1 MKKLLA
7 MVLSVSMLFG
17 LMGAMSIG
25 VQAIGENP
33 GFPMIFETFESE
45 ESLKTVKT
53 QTGGGGANGTLS
65 ISSEGAVGSAG
76 SLHFVQTTGTRYTD
90 IRYDVNN
97 LSIPEGERVKF
108 NLWIKM
114 NTELASNA
122 NSFSLIF
129 YGGGTVTNAGN
140 SSLTVGEEKTTGCW
154 NEISFNNKLVTGEW
168 VKIDYEFAWEDK
180 LTAGSGSVINN
191 VSINGIAIRVA
202 GENGGISA
210 DVNGEKLDYQIDDFI
225 FVTQGSEAGSAD
237 PTGTVTTQDYTKTNT
252 SANPTSWNNPDM
264 TFSQKLRPGRLYK
277 ITGTFR
283 ADDLD
288 PATEGY
294 KEEMKGT
301 KANLRL
307 YWNAS
312 GRSDDGLASS
322 NYPGAYI
329 YDLKLNEDNNLTV
342 YFLLDNQ
349 TFSYASGISLI
360 ARMYTDGQSYHPGDS
375 LSSTTAGGANA
386 GTAGTFSYKDV
397 TVTDMGMPANLDLVM
412 EDGAYFMY
420 NNQLV
425 TPPNFPGW
433 DTASVSAERV
443 TENDD
448 TYIKATGLNEYGS
461 LVTSA
466 SMKNDNTYRIS
477 FKAKTEG
484 LESGTTKPLTVILE
498 RDNSTLK
505 ENEKYPY
512 SDTPNYQYLV
522 GTNKIGEAISDDQ
535 EWQVSNDWQ
544 TYSTLYTPGFSLKD
558 GMTDSDLMPI
568 TPKISF
574 RVGGNAEQDGA
585 VLCLDDF
592 VIEELGVLNNEILA
606 SGKYAKVENI
616 TFEKVGTDGLKV
628 DYDYVPN
635 AGETEDRS
643 KSLCVAYIQ
652 TAEGKKNIGTFA
664 ANEAFHVPASGVGEN
679 ISFEVFPVSAA
690 GVIGNSA
697 AATYDGVFDM
707 MMDRSF
713 TLNENKTEAKWTF
726 DVVTKTGTEK
736 QYQVIIA
743 AYNANKALAE
753 TGLETVSIQS
763 GSNTFSGTFTIPQE
777 AVKVKMF
784 VWDAVTQ
791 APLFEAIEYDLPAVN
806 EDPFAGDDE
815 INIVFLGDSIYAN
828 AGASPSS
835 NGFVPQLS
843 QWFKDTYEKEGVTV
857 NCYNK
862 GVGGTTTDYSLL
874 RLMRDCIDLKPDMVF
889 YAMTCNDTS
898 ESDTLR
904 NVESCIRMLN
914 EMDNV
919 PYVALTF
926 FTNQSWRVSP
936 GHGEK
941 IAAFY
946 GIPLWDNTETMEAA
960 VAAGTPVEDLYSDGT
975 HPNNAGYK
983 VNADGLKAWLETGR
997 NYVKPLNRE
1006 DKLAENSGVIESME
1020 IFSCK
1025 DTSRVTRSGS
1035 WTEGGNYLESTQA
1048 GDTLSFSFTGDIL
1061 AFETGLHYYSGKI
1074 EAWVD
1079 GKLAWTDN
1087 PYYNSESLKTNFQM
1101 TVRGGNFN
1109 FDLDYGTHDVV
1120 LKVVDGT
1127 ATTEKIETR
1136 IYNIFA
1142 GSWRAE

>member
-7 MVLSVSMLFG
+7 IVLSVSMLFG

-33 GFPMIFETFESE
+33 DFPMIYETFESE
-45 ESLKTVKT
+45 ESLKTVMT
-53 QTGGGGANGTLS
+53 QSGGSANGKLS
-65 ISSEGAVGSAG
+65 FSSEGAMGSAG
-76 SLHFVQTTGTRYTD
+76 SLHFVQTAGSHYTD
-90 IRYDVNN
+90 IKYSADN
-97 LSIPEGERVKF
+97 LSIPSGERVKF

-114 NTELASNA
+114 NTELKSDA
-122 NSFSLIF
+122 NSFTLIF

-140 SSLTVGEEKTTGCW
+140 SSLTVGQEKTNCWYEIPFTG
-154 NEISFNNKLVTGEW
+154 KLVTGEW
-168 VKIDYEFAWEDK
+168 VKIDHEFVWEDK

-202 GENGGISA
+202 GQKGISA
-210 DVNGEKLDYQIDDFI
+210 DVNGERLDYQIDDFI
-225 FVTQGSEAGSAD
+225 LVTKGGGSGSSD
-237 PTGTVTTQDYTKTNT
+237 PTGTVTTQTYTKTNT
-252 SANPTSWNNPDM
+252 SAKPTSWGNPDM
-264 TFSQKLRPGRLYK
+264 TFTQKLRPGRLYK

-283 ADDLD
+283 ADDLPPKTD
-288 PATEGY
+288 GY
-294 KEEMKGT
+294 EEKMKGT

-312 GRSDDGLASS
+312 GRSDNGLTSS
-322 NYPGAYI
+322 GYPGAYI
-329 YDLKLNEDNNLTV
+329 YDLKLNADNNLTV
-342 YFLLDNQ
+342 YFLMDNQ

-360 ARMYTDGQSYHPGDS
+360 ARMYTDGQPYYAGNS
-375 LSSTTAGGANA
+375 LSPSTAGGANA

-397 TVTDMGMPANLDLVM
+397 TVTDMGMPADLDLVM

-420 NNQLV
+420 NNQMV
-425 TPPNFPGW
+425 SASDFPGW
-433 DTASVSAERV
+433 NTSGVSAERV
-443 TENDD
+443 TENDN
-448 TYIKATGLNEYGS
+448 TYIKAIGVGEYSS
-461 LVTSA
+461 LTTSA

-484 LESGTTKPLTVILE
+484 LESGATKPLTVILE
-498 RDNSTLK
+498 RSNSTLK

-512 SDTPNYQYLV
+512 KDTPDYQFLV
-522 GTNKIGEAISDDQ
+522 GTNKIDSAISDNQ

-544 TYSTLYTPGFSLKD
+544 TYSTLYTPGFALKD

-574 RVGGNAEQDGA
+574 RVGGNNQQNGA

-592 VIEELGVLNNEILA
+592 VIEELGILNEETMA

-616 TFEKVGTDGLKV
+616 TFEKVGMSGLKV

-635 AGETEDRS
+635 AGEKEDRS
-643 KSLCVAYIQ
+643 KSLVRAYIE
-652 TAEGKKNIGTFA
+652 TALGEKNIGSFA
-664 ANEAFHVPASGVGEN
+664 ADEVFSVPVSGLGEN
-679 ISFEVFPVSAA
+679 ISFEVFPVSAT

-697 AATYDGVFDM
+697 TASYGGVFDM
-707 MMDRSF
+707 LLDRSF
-713 TLNENKTEAKWTF
+713 TLNENKTEANWTF
-726 DVVTKTGTEK
+726 DIASTTGTEK
-736 QYQVIIA
+736 QYRVIIA
-743 AYNANKALAE
+743 AYDDSKSLAKADLKTFSVQDGTNAY
-753 TGLETVSIQS
+753 
-763 GSNTFSGTFTIPQE
+763 SGTFTIPQE

-784 VWDAVTQ
+784 VWDAVTL
-791 APLFEAIEYDLPAVN
+791 APVFEAIEYNLPAVN
-806 EDPFAGDDE
+806 ENPFAGDDE

-904 NVESCIRMLN
+904 NVESSIRMLN

-946 GIPLWDNTETMEAA
+946 GLPLWDNTETMKAA
-960 VAAGTPVEDLYSDGT
+960 VAAGTAVEDLYSDGT

-1006 DKLAENSGVIESME
+1006 DKLAENSGVIETME

-1025 DTSRVTRSGS
+1025 DTSRVEKSGS
-1035 WTEGGNYLESTQA
+1035 WTEGGNYLESTQV

-1061 AFETGLHYYSGKI
+1061 AFETGLHYYTGKV
-1074 EAWVD
+1074 EVWVD
-1079 GKLAWTDN
+1079 GELLWTDN

-1109 FDLDYGTHDVV
+1109 FDLDYGTHNVV

-1127 ATTEKIETR
+1127 ATTEKIATR